1 MLLQMSYRTI
11 RSVSSCS
18 TFQQAHEEPLPVYS
32 TSPFSTSEMVLVSPS
47 SSPTAGL
54 SSPLGSIHQA
64 DPSSVSKGM
73 RALCKLLPKT
83 ILARRMQK
91 ASSPENVAR
100 VAKEIDEK
108 AKLKEEAERQKKV
121 EEILEADRIMDYN
134 LKQWGF

>member
-1 MLLQMSYRTI
+1 
-11 RSVSSCS
+11 
-18 TFQQAHEEPLPVYS
+18 
-32 TSPFSTSEMVLVSPS
+32 
-47 SSPTAGL
+47 
-54 SSPLGSIHQA
+54 
-64 DPSSVSKGM
+64 M